1 MTIKAGR
8 ETSEHARASR
18 AEGAAIAILSA
29 GLVLAVLGTLQG
41 PIVPAVGV
49 LLVAIGAGLLAS
61 VNRSYLIGRSDV
73 KAAHG
78 RRPADTAPKR
88 I

>member
-18 AEGAAIAILSA
+18 AEGAAFTVVAA
-29 GLVLAVLGTLQG
+29 GLVLAVLGALQG
-41 PIVPAVGV
+41 PIVASVGV

-61 VNRSYLIGRSDV
+61 VNRSYLVGRSDV